1 MKRMVFA
8 ITVAITFSLVAG
20 GLLIGFASAAA
31 PGGMEKLSQ
40 ALTSVKQAIAPLNN
54 PQAVS
59 ASGLRNTAL
68 GAQPEQAGGGAAN
81 VEQTG
86 GETFKQPKGGAY
98 CDGTSETGEGT
109 IEASGVISTTNHPKG
124 DSLAQEF
131 GVDYTEII
139 GWFCKGYGFG
149 EISHAYDIS
158 KLKGV
163 PVDEVFALRASGMG
177 WGKIKQS
184 YGLIGKPA
192 HTEIGNGNG
201 TGNGS
206 GKGNNGNN
214 GQKNGGNNG
223 NKGNGNG
230 KGNGH
235 SKP

>member
-1 MKRMVFA
+1 MKRMVLA
-8 ITVAITFSLVAG
+8 ITVAIALSLAAG

-40 ALTSVKQAIAPLNN
+40 AFASVKQAIAPQSNV
-54 PQAVS
+54 QAVS
-59 ASGLRNTAL
+59 AGGMHNTAL
-68 GAQPEQAGGGAAN
+68 GAQPVQADSAATFG
-81 VEQTG
+81 EQTD
-86 GETFKQPKGGAY
+86 GETFKQPKEGAY
-98 CDGTSETGEGT
+98 CDGASETTEGT
-109 IEASGVISTTNHPKG
+109 IETSDVISTTTHPKG
-124 DSLAQEF
+124 DELAQEF
-131 GVDYTEII
+131 GVDYTEIM

-158 KLKGV
+158 KLKGI
-163 PVDEVFALRASGMG
+163 PVEDVFALRASGMG

-192 HTEIGNGNG
+192 HTENGNGNG
-201 TGNGS
+201 AGN
-206 GKGNNGNN
+206 GNNGNN

-223 NKGNGNG
+223 NKGNGND